1 MLSKLGDVNDLCT
14 DLSYFLPYA
23 LPAEISVHYHSV
35 SAICSVPKVISS
47 TVLWSGIHVF
57 MC

>member
-1 MLSKLGDVNDLCT
+1 MYAMLSRLGDVNDLCT

-47 TVLWSGIHVF
+47 TVL
-57 MC
+57 